1 MNYSI
6 FGKRPENPAPSWTGL
21 VLAFIIA
28 SQTFVDN
35 SGGYP
40 VYMVALALV
49 ASVWYLFLAGQARAL
64 IGVGFILS
72 AGGWLTAL
80 TNPGSFDQMSLVPF
94 LSHALLAVLLGIA
107 AYTFAASERRHK

>member
-1 MNYSI
+1 M
-6 FGKRPENPAPSWTGL
+6 

-49 ASVWYLFLAGQARAL
+49 ASVWYFYLARQARAI
-64 IGVGFILS
+64 IGVGFLVS
-72 AGGWLTAL
+72 AAGWITAL

-94 LSHALLAVLLGIA
+94 LSHSLLAVLLGVA
-107 AYTFAASERRHK
+107 SYTFAASERRLK